1 MKTMDKKWWWVIGG
15 AVVLV
20 IVIIGALR
28 LSHKAEAPVAEPST
42 HDLETSVLQST
53 EDFSRGSV
61 HQAPAPTVP
70 ALTYTE
76 ALTKYADAR
85 LEFDAECQVRP
96 VNQTWK
102 NNTELMLDNRSNQNR
117 LIHMDV
123 LGDVTIKPWGFKIV
137 KFSSPTTPD
146 TIMVDCGNLQ
156 NVTSVLL
163 QK

>member
-1 MKTMDKKWWWVIGG
+1 
-15 AVVLV
+15 
-20 IVIIGALR
+20 
-28 LSHKAEAPVAEPST
+28 
-42 HDLETSVLQST
+42 
-53 EDFSRGSV
+53 
-61 HQAPAPTVP
+61 
-70 ALTYTE
+70 
-76 ALTKYADAR
+76 
-85 LEFDAECQVRP
+85 
-96 VNQTWK
+96 
-102 NNTELMLDNRSNQNR
+102 TELMLDNRSNQNR

>member
-1 MKTMDKKWWWVIGG
+1 MDKKWWWVIGG
-15 AVVLV
+15 AIVLI
-20 IVIIGALR
+20 IVLAIALR
-28 LSHKAEAPVAEPST
+28 PSRKAEAPAVIPPT
-42 HDLETSVLQST
+42 RDLETSVLQST

-61 HQAPAPTVP
+61 HEAPAPTAPV
-70 ALTYTE
+70 LTYAD
-76 ALTKYADAR
+76 ALQKYVDAR
-85 LEFDAECQVRP
+85 LEFDANCQVRP

-102 NNTELMLDNRSNQNR
+102 NNTELMLDNRSNENR

-156 NVTSVLL
+156 NVTTVLL